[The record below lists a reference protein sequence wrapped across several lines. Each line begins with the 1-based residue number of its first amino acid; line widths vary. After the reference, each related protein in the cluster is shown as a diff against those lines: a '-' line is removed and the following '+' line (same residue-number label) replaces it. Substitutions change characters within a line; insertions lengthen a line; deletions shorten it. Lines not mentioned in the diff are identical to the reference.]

1 MTRDEK
7 LQAIANARNPMG
19 AVFAHVQTL
28 KGDKGDQGPQG
39 VTGTEGKAGRNGTD
53 GTDGKDGATG
63 PQGMRGPQGPTGAD
77 GKDGVDGRDG
87 KNGKNGTAPALED
100 IAAAVL
106 KEITS
111 GKKLTVD
118 HVDGLTDSLAQL
130 KDFLKVGGYR
140 GGGDT
145 VAAGTNVTITVD
157 ANGHKTINATGGGS
171 GNAVYGENLTSQGPG
186 TVYTLAHTPIAG
198 TVRLYRGGAY
208 QQAGTDYTIV
218 GAIITVAVATQ
229 SGEVLLADYFY

>member
-1 MTRDEK
+1 MTREEK
-7 LQAIANARNPMG
+7 LTHLAALRNPSM
-19 AVFAHVQTL
+19 AVLSHVQSL
-28 KGDKGDQGPQG
+28 KGDKGDAGPQG
-39 VTGTEGKAGRNGTD
+39 IAGKDGVSGRDGVNGI
-53 GTDGKDGATG
+53 DGKDGATG

-77 GKDGVDGRDG
+77 GKDGTDGRDG

-145 VAAGTNVTITVD
+145 VAAGTNVTITTDV
-157 ANGHKTINATGGGS
+157 NGHKTINATGGS
-171 GNAVYGENLTSQGPG
+171 GNAVYGENLTPQGPG

-218 GAIITVAVATQ
+218 SAIITVAVATQ

>member
-19 AVFAHVQTL
+19 AVFAHVQSL
-28 KGDKGDQGPQG
+28 KGDKGDVGPQGIAGADGKAGRDGADGKNGKDGAMGPQG
-39 VTGTEGKAGRNGTD
+39 VR
-53 GTDGKDGATG
+53 GA
-63 PQGMRGPQGPTGAD
+63 QGPSGAD
-77 GKDGVDGRDG
+77 GKDGIDGRDG
-87 KNGKNGTAPALED
+87 KNGKNGTAPVLED
-100 IAAAVL
+100 IVANVL

-118 HVDGLTDSLAQL
+118 HIDGLTGGLAQL

-145 VAAGTNVTITVD
+145 VAAGTGVTITID
-157 ANGHKTINATGGGS
+157 ANGHKVITATGGA
-171 GNAVYGENLTSQGPG
+171 GNAVYGENLTPQGPG

-218 GAIITVAVATQ
+218 GGIITLAVATQ
-229 SGEVLLADYFY
+229 SGEVLLADYFF

>member
-7 LQAIANARNPMG
+7 LAMLAARKDPMA

-28 KGDKGDQGPQG
+28 KGDKGDAGPQG
-39 VTGTEGKAGRNGTD
+39 IAGAEGKAGRD
-53 GTDGKDGATG
+53 GTDGMNGKDGAMG
-63 PQGMRGPQGPTGAD
+63 PQGVRGPQGPAGSDGKNGAD
-77 GKDGVDGRDG
+77 GHDG
-87 KNGKNGTAPALED
+87 KAGKNGTAPTLEEV
-100 IAAAVL
+100 AAAVL

-118 HVDGLTDSLAQL
+118 HIDGLAGGLAQL
-130 KDFLKVGGYR
+130 KEFLKIGGYR

-145 VAAGTNVTITVD
+145 VVPGAGVAITTNADGHKVITV
-157 ANGHKTINATGGGS
+157 TGTS
-171 GNAVYGENLTSQGPG
+171 GNAVYGENLTPQGPG

-218 GAIITVAVATQ
+218 GGIITLAVATQ
-229 SGEVLLADYFY
+229 SGEVLLADYFF

>member
-1 MTRDEK
+1 MTREEK
-7 LQAIANARNPMG
+7 LQAIANSRNPMN

-39 VTGTEGKAGRNGTD
+39 IAGTEGKAGSNGAD
-53 GTDGKDGATG
+53 GTDGKDGA
-63 PQGMRGPQGPTGAD
+63 MGPQGPRGSRGAAGSD
-77 GKDGVDGRDG
+77 GKNGTDGRDG
-87 KNGKNGTAPALED
+87 KAGKNGTAPTLEEV
-100 IAAAVL
+100 AAAVL

-118 HVDGLTDSLAQL
+118 HIDGLAGGLAQL
-130 KDFLKVGGYR
+130 REFLKIGGYR

-145 VAAGTNVTITVD
+145 VVPGAGVAITTNADGHKVITV
-157 ANGHKTINATGGGS
+157 TGTS
-171 GNAVYGENLTSQGPG
+171 GNAVYGENLTPQGPG
-186 TVYTLAHTPIAG
+186 TVYTLAHTPLVG

-218 GAIITVAVATQ
+218 GGIITLAVATQ
-229 SGEVLLADYFY
+229 SGEVLLADYFF